1 MIDPALEPEVHGTAS
16 RRQVQQTRSGAAHVA
31 QRCDFHTPSLRQRE
45 RSNCWEVSLRR
56 QGVFLGC
63 PLLKAAHSRTDQ
75 ALRTIWKVEA
85 GTMDIQRAVKAFI
98 ADGKDLYHRLRSSGE
113 RLSDLDLIALRE
125 QLYILDTE
133 AGHLQEL
140 KDSRSDG
147 AEFIFSNRP
156 PVVQPFSRK
165 AA

>member
-1 MIDPALEPEVHGTAS
+1 
-16 RRQVQQTRSGAAHVA
+16 
-31 QRCDFHTPSLRQRE
+31 
-45 RSNCWEVSLRR
+45 
-56 QGVFLGC
+56 
-63 PLLKAAHSRTDQ
+63 
-75 ALRTIWKVEA
+75 
-85 GTMDIQRAVKAFI
+85 MDIQRAVKAFI
-98 ADGKDLYHRLRSSGE
+98 AEGKDLYHRLRSSGE
-113 RLSDLDLIALRE
+113 RLSDLDLVALRE

-156 PVVQPFSRK
+156 SVVQPFSRK